1 MKVLIFGQSGAGKT
15 TLCEGIEWIMGDRVV
30 HINADQMRHEAD
42 DWDFSEQGRWRQF
55 RRMLNKANAVS
66 DSGRIA
72 LVDFICPYKSGRE
85 QFDADLTIFM
95 STVVESKYE
104 DTNKIFQ
111 WPEWTEYD
119 FDIHEWDDDDPID
132 VCWSIGQRIW
142 NDETPT
148 VQMLGRW
155 QPWHEGHQAL
165 LERCLQ
171 KAPQVQVQIR
181 SMEWDEDNPYSAYE
195 VEKNLKEKLA
205 HLAGIV
211 QIKPVPNIVNIT
223 YGRKVGYAIEQER
236 FEENIENISGTKIRK
251 HSSDKL

>member
-15 TLCEGIEWIMGDRVV
+15 TLCRNVVQRMGDRVV
-30 HINADQMRHEAD
+30 HINADEIRKEAN

-66 DSGRIA
+66 ESGRIA

-95 STVVESKYE
+95 STVVKSKYE
-104 DTNKIFQ
+104 DTNAIFE
-111 WPEWTEYD
+111 WPHWTEYD
-119 FDIHEWDDDDPID
+119 FDIHEWDDDDPVD

-142 NDETPT
+142 KDEKPT

-155 QPWHEGHQAL
+155 QPWHAGHQAL

-171 KAPQVQVQIR
+171 KEEQVEIQIR
-181 SMEWDEDNPYSAYE
+181 SMEWSEDNPYSAHE
-195 VEKNLKEKLA
+195 VKQNLRNKLA
-205 HLAGIV
+205 YLAGKVSIS
-211 QIKPVPNIVNIT
+211 IVPNIVNIT
-223 YGRKVGYAIEQER
+223 YGRKVGYSIEQEH
-236 FEENIENISGTKIRK
+236 FEKEIEDISATKIRNNTT
-251 HSSDKL
+251 DTL

>member
-30 HINADQMRHEAD
+30 HINADQIRHEAD

-66 DSGRIA
+66 DSGKIA
-72 LVDFICPYKSGRE
+72 LVDFICPYKSARE

-95 STVVESKYE
+95 STVVNSKYE
-104 DTNKIFQ
+104 DTNQIFE

-119 FDIHEWDDDDPID
+119 FDIHEWDEDDPVE

-142 NDETPT
+142 EDELPT

-165 LERCLQ
+165 LERCME
-171 KAPQVQVQIR
+171 KAPQVQIQIR
-181 SMEWDEDNPYSAYE
+181 TMMWGDNNPFSVNE
-195 VEKNLKEKLA
+195 VKKNLREKLA

-211 QIKPVPNIVNIT
+211 DIKIVPNIVNIT
-223 YGRKVGYAIEQER
+223 YGRKVGYTIEQEH
-236 FEENIENISGTKIRK
+236 FDKEIEDISATKIRK
-251 HSSDKL
+251 NSQ

>member
-15 TLCEGIEWIMGDRVV
+15 TLCKNIKKIMTDRVV

-55 RRMLNKANAVS
+55 RRMLNKADEIS
-66 DSGRIA
+66 DSGKIA
-72 LVDFICPYKSGRE
+72 LVDFICPYKSARE

-95 STVVESKYE
+95 STVVNSKYE
-104 DTNKIFQ
+104 DTNQIFE

-119 FDIHEWDDDDPID
+119 FDIHEWDDDDPVE

-142 NDETPT
+142 KDETPT

-155 QPWHEGHQAL
+155 QPWHEGHEAL
-165 LERCLQ
+165 LERCLD

-181 SMEWDEDNPYSAYE
+181 SMEWDENNPYSAHE
-195 VEKNLKEKLA
+195 IQRNLREKLA
-205 HLAGIV
+205 HLAGKV
-211 QIKPVPNIVNIT
+211 QIKSVPNIVNIT
-223 YGRKVGYAIEQER
+223 YGRKVGYTIEQEH
-236 FEENIENISGTKIRK
+236 FDKEIEDISATKIRK
-251 HSSDKL
+251 NTT

>member
-55 RRMLNKANAVS
+55 RRMLNKADEVS
-66 DSGRIA
+66 DSGKIA
-72 LVDFICPYKSGRE
+72 LVDFICPYKSARE

-95 STVVESKYE
+95 STVVKSKYE
-104 DTNKIFQ
+104 DTNQVFE

-119 FDIHEWDDDDPID
+119 SDIHEWEDDNATD
-132 VCWSIGQRIW
+132 VCWAIGNKIW
-142 NDETPT
+142 EDELPT

-155 QPWHEGHQAL
+155 QPWHEGHEAL
-165 LERCLQ
+165 LERCME
-171 KAPQVQVQIR
+171 KAPQVQIQIR
-181 SMEWDEDNPYSAYE
+181 TMMWGDNNPFSVNE
-195 VEKNLKEKLA
+195 VKKNLREKLA

-211 QIKPVPNIVNIT
+211 DIKIVPNIVNIT
-223 YGRKVGYAIEQER
+223 YGRKVGYTIEQEH
-236 FEENIENISGTKIRK
+236 FDKEIEDISATQIRK
-251 HSSDKL
+251 DSK